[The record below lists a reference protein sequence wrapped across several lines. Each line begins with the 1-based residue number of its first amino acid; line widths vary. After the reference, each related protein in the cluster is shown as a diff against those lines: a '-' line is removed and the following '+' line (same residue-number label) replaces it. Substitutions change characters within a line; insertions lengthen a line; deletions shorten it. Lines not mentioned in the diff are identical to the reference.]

1 MTTKLLLINPFNPR
15 SDHIQPPL
23 GLGYLAAAARKNGI
37 EVSLYDANRFKTDS
51 SKLGKLIKKE
61 KPDFVGF
68 QFYTMNF
75 DQVKRGLETTKKI
88 NQKIITL
95 VGGPHPSALPEE
107 TLSDLGENLD
117 FAFCGE
123 AEVGLPQ
130 LLKTV
135 AEGKNEFSNIP
146 GLIYRNGGETII
158 NEPNFPKDLDELDPP
173 AWDLLKPRVYPEA
186 QHGAFFENFPIAP
199 IITTRG
205 CPFNCTFCAGKLNTG
220 SLLRKRSV
228 NHVIEEIRYLY
239 TNHHIK
245 EFHIVDDNFTLDK
258 EYAKKILKEIINLD
272 LKISFA
278 VPNGI
283 RLDTL
288 DEEILVLMKNAGFY
302 LISVGIESGSDRIL
316 KLMGKHLSIKQIKE
330 KVSLIKSVGL
340 DAAGFFILGY
350 PGETEKEI
358 KKTIN
363 FSLNLG
369 LLRANYFIFLPL
381 PGTAIYKQ
389 LQKEGKLKK
398 IEYDELSFTSPVFSD
413 SLNKKKL
420 KNLQRQA
427 FLRFYFLRPKILLKN
442 LQKIKKKE
450 QIKFLLRRTFHW
462 LF

>member
-1 MTTKLLLINPFNPR
+1 MKKLLLINPYNPQT
-15 SDHIQPPL
+15 DHIQPPL

-37 EVSLYDANRFKTDS
+37 AVSLYDANRFKTDS
-51 SKLGKLIKKE
+51 SKLIKLIKKE

-75 DQVKRGLETTKKI
+75 DHVKRGLETVKKT
-88 NQKIITL
+88 NENIITI
-95 VGGPHPSALPEE
+95 VGGPHPSALPKE
-107 TLSDLGENLD
+107 TLADLGKNLD

-123 AEVGLPQ
+123 AEIGLPQ
-130 LLKTV
+130 LLKTI
-135 AEGKNEFSNIP
+135 EEEENQFSDIP
-146 GLIYRNGGETII
+146 GLIYRKEEETII
-158 NEPNFPKDLDELDPP
+158 NEPYFSKDIDEFDPP
-173 AWDLLKPRVYPEA
+173 AWDLLKPNVYPEA

-220 SLLRKRSV
+220 SVLRKRSV
-228 NHVIEEIRYLY
+228 TKVIEEIKYLH
-239 TNHHIK
+239 TVHHIK
-245 EFHIVDDNFTLDK
+245 EFHIVDDNFTLDRDF
-258 EYAKKILKEIINLD
+258 AKKILAEIIKLD

-288 DEEILVLMKNAGFY
+288 DKEIIVLMKNAGFY
-302 LISVGIESGSDRIL
+302 LISVGIESGSDRVL
-316 KLMGKHLSIKQIKE
+316 KLMGKHLSVKQIKE
-330 KVSLIKSVGL
+330 KISLIKSAGL

-369 LLRANYFIFLPL
+369 LLRANYFLFLPL
-381 PGTAIYKQ
+381 PGTIIFQQ
-389 LQKEGKLKK
+389 LQKGGGIGE
-398 IEYDELSFTSPVFSD
+398 IEYNKLSFTAPVFTDNLS
-413 SLNKKKL
+413 KKRL
-420 KNLQRQA
+420 KTLQRQA
-427 FLRFYFLRPKILLKN
+427 FLRFYFLRPKILIKN
-442 LQKIKKKE
+442 LLKIKKPA
-450 QIKFLLRRTFHW
+450 QVKFLLRRAFHW

>member
-1 MTTKLLLINPFNPR
+1 MKKILLINPYNPQT
-15 SDHIQPPL
+15 DHIQPPL
-23 GLGYLAAAARKNGI
+23 GLGYLAAAVRKNGV

-88 NQKIITL
+88 NPSIVTI
-95 VGGPHPSALPEE
+95 VGGPHPSALPKE
-107 TLSDLGENLD
+107 TLTDLGKNLD
-117 FAFCGE
+117 FGFCGE
-123 AEVGLPQ
+123 AEIGLPQ
-130 LLKTV
+130 LLKTIS
-135 AEGKNEFSNIP
+135 EGKNEFGDIP
-146 GLIYRNGGETII
+146 GLIYRKEEQII
-158 NEPNFPKDLDELDPP
+158 VNEPYFSKELDELDPP

-220 SLLRKRSV
+220 SILRKRSV
-228 NHVIEEIRYLY
+228 SHVIEEIRYLY

-258 EYAKKILKEIINLD
+258 EYAKKILEEIIKLD

-288 DEEILVLMKNAGFY
+288 DKEMLVLMKNAGFY

-316 KLMGKHLSIKQIKE
+316 KLMGKHLSIREIKE
-330 KVSLIKSVGL
+330 KISLIKSVGL

-369 LLRANYFIFLPL
+369 LLRANYFLFLPL
-381 PGTAIYKQ
+381 PGTVVYKQ
-389 LQKEGKLKK
+389 LQEEGKLKK
-398 IEYDELSFTSPVFSD
+398 IEYNELSFTAPVFTD
-413 SLNKKKL
+413 SVSKKKL

-427 FLRFYFLRPKILLKN
+427 FLRFYFLKPEILLKN
-442 LQKIKKKE
+442 LLKIKKKA
-450 QIKFLLRRTFHW
+450 QIKFLVRRALHW

>member
-1 MTTKLLLINPFNPR
+1 MKKILLINPYNSQ

-23 GLGYLAAAARKNGI
+23 GLGYLAAAVRKNGFT
-37 EVSLYDANRFKTDS
+37 VSLYDANKLKINP
-51 SKLGKLIKKE
+51 SKLSKIIKKE

-75 DQVKRGLETTKKI
+75 DYIKRSLEAVKKT
-88 NQKIITL
+88 NQNIVNI
-95 VGGPHPSALPEE
+95 VGGPHPSALPKE
-107 TLSDLGENLD
+107 TLIDLGENLD

-123 AEVGLPQ
+123 AEIGLPK
-130 LLKTV
+130 LLKIID
-135 AEGKNEFSNIP
+135 EGGAGLKDVP
-146 GLIYRNGGETII
+146 GLIYRKGEEIVVNPPI
-158 NEPNFPKDLDELDPP
+158 FFENLDQFDFP
-173 AWDLLKPRVYPEA
+173 AWDLLQPETYPES

-220 SLLRKRSV
+220 SILRKRSV
-228 NHVIEEIRYLY
+228 VKVIEEIKYLY
-239 TNHHIK
+239 NVHHIR
-245 EFHIVDDNFTLDK
+245 EFHIIDDNFTLDK
-258 EYAKKILKEIINLD
+258 EFAKKVLKEIIKLNL
-272 LKISFA
+272 KVSFS

-288 DEEILVLMKNAGFY
+288 DKEILLLMKNAGFY
-302 LISVGIESGSDRIL
+302 LISIGIESGSDRVL
-316 KLMGKHLSIKQIKE
+316 KMMGKHLAIKQIKE

-340 DAAGFFILGY
+340 EAAGFFILGY

-369 LLRANYFIFLPL
+369 LLRANYFLFLPL
-381 PGTAIYKQ
+381 PGTAVYKQ
-389 LQKEGKLKK
+389 LQREGKLKK
-398 IEYDELSFTSPVFSD
+398 IEYDEFSFTAPVFTDNLS
-413 SLNKKKL
+413 KKQL
-420 KNLQRQA
+420 KTLQRQA

-442 LQKIKKKE
+442 FLKIKKAA
-450 QIKFLLRRTFHW
+450 QVKFLLRRAFRW